1 MREHRALVSRP
12 TIPAGS
18 QLVVSTATLWA
29 AHGLAYSIFSR
40 VRQREQLVVYRHQT
54 ELALPNLVDPYFLV
68 PSSWGGD

>member
-1 MREHRALVSRP
+1 M
-12 TIPAGS
+12 
-18 QLVVSTATLWA
+18 STATLWA